1 VAKTSKFCSI
11 PRQGEAIMAH
21 DIGEWLEGLGLG
33 KYAEIFV
40 ENDMMQTDEKR
51 CKLTKRYI

>member
-1 VAKTSKFCSI
+1 
-11 PRQGEAIMAH
+11 MAH